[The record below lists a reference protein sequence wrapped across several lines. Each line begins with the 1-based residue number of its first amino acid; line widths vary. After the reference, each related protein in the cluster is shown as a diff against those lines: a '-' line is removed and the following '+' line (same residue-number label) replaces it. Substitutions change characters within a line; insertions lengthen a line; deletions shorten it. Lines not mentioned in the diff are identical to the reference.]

1 MQDTEQEKLD
11 NMPESLQYSERGES
25 MQEAIDTLEG
35 AAQSIEDAID
45 YINEILEGW
54 PMDEITIKVS
64 NEYADHILE
73 ALKYCAVYSTG
84 FIHETAMEVYHNV
97 KRQIENQW

>member
-1 MQDTEQEKLD
+1 
-11 NMPESLQYSERGES
+11 
-25 MQEAIDTLEG
+25 
-35 AAQSIEDAID
+35 
-45 YINEILEGW
+45 
-54 PMDEITIKVS
+54 MDEITIKVS

-97 KRQIENQW
+97 KRQIENQ